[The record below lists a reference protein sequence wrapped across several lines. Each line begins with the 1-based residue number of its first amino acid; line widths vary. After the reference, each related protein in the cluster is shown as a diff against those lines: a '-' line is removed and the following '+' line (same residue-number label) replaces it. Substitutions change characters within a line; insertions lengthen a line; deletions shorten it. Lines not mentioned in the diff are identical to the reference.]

1 MQSAGASIHQNEARM
16 AEQYE
21 VIVIGTGAG
30 GGTLAYKL
38 ALAGKRILVLERGPF
53 LPQEKLNWNTAAVF
67 LDNRYHTKE
76 VWTDK
81 DGKDLHPGTGY
92 YVGGNTKVYGAAMF
106 RLRPQDFGVLQ
117 HKGGVSPAWP
127 ISYDEL
133 EPYYTQAEKLF
144 CVHGTGGID
153 PTEGHRSEE
162 YPFPAISNEPR
173 MQEIQDDLQ
182 QMGIRPFPCP
192 LGLKLNEADRL
203 ESKCIRCDSCDGYP
217 CLVHAKS
224 DSDINCV
231 RAIMH
236 LPNVTLLTEAKVTR
250 LVTNAEGTAVSSVEV
265 DIGGSG
271 KVTTFA
277 ADIVAVCCGAINSA
291 ALLLLSA
298 NSKHPNGLA
307 NSSDMVGRNFM
318 FHAADAILAIGK
330 EPNPSKYMKTFSVN
344 DFYFGTKD
352 YPYPMGNVQPVG
364 SFHPEMMKQD
374 APPLTPTFVLDLM
387 TTHAVPW
394 WLTTEDLPD
403 LNNRVQIVNGKI
415 RLDYT
420 PNNVE
425 SFNRLRE
432 TWIATLKKAGHA
444 EHWAH
449 MSAYF
454 KKRIPLEGVG
464 HQNGTCRFGTDPKQ
478 SVLDIHCRTHDVD
491 NLYVVDGAF
500 FASSGAVN
508 PSLTIIA
515 NALRVGDH
523 LIERFGG
530 AAA

>member
-1 MQSAGASIHQNEARM
+1 MANER
-16 AEQYE
+16 YE
-21 VIVIGTGAG
+21 VIIVGTGAG
-30 GGTLAYKL
+30 GGTLAYHL
-38 ALAGKRILVLERGPF
+38 ANAGKRVLILERGSF
-53 LPQEKLNWNTAAVF
+53 LPQEKPNWNTADVF
-67 LDNRYHTKE
+67 LDNRYHTKD

-81 DGKDLHPGTGY
+81 DGHALHPGTGY
-92 YVGGNTKVYGAAMF
+92 WVGGNTKVYGAALF
-106 RLRPQDFGVLQ
+106 RLRAEDFGVLH
-117 HKGGVSPAWP
+117 HKGGISPEWP
-127 ISYDEL
+127 VKYDEF
-133 EPYYTQAEKLF
+133 EPYYTLAEKLF
-144 CVHGTGGID
+144 CVHGQQGID
-153 PTEGHRSEE
+153 PTEPRRSGE
-162 YPFPAISNEPR
+162 YPFPPISNEPR

-182 QMGIRPFPCP
+182 KRGLKPFPCP
-192 LGLKLNEADRL
+192 LGLKLNEADRV

-224 DSDINCV
+224 DSDINCI

-236 LPNVTLLTEAKVTR
+236 LPNVTLITQAKVTR
-250 LVTNAEGTAVSSVEV
+250 LLTNAAGSAIDAVEAEL
-265 DIGGSG
+265 DGSG
-271 KVTTFA
+271 KKTTFA
-277 ADIVAVCCGAINSA
+277 GDIVAVCCGAINSA

-298 NSKHPNGLA
+298 NDKHPHGLA
-307 NSSDMVGRNFM
+307 NSSDMVGRHFM
-318 FHAADAILAIGK
+318 FHQADAILAIGK
-330 EPNPSKYMKTFSVN
+330 EPNRSSYMKTFTLN
-344 DFYFGTKD
+344 DFYFGDKD

-403 LNNRVQIVNGKI
+403 PNNRVQIADGKVQ
-415 RLDYT
+415 LDYT

-425 SFNRLRE
+425 SFERLKSK
-432 TWIATLKKAGHA
+432 WIATLKDAGHA
-444 EHWAH
+444 DHWFH
-449 MSAYF
+449 LRAYF

-478 SVLDIHCRTHDVD
+478 SVLDTNCRTHDVD

-523 LIERFGG
+523 LLQRLH
-530 AAA
+530 